1 MSETPNRPG
10 TAQRVP
16 FGTSRTKVTRSYALI
31 APDSHVPAPDVH
43 WPGTTSVTLISPA
56 MGAAFAMSLVTGE
69 AAAHTAGAGDGVE
82 RFAFVDSGRVRAE
95 IDGSGRELDAGGF
108 VYAPAD
114 TPHHIECLE
123 PTRLWVFEKVFE
135 PRDDLSTPAARIA
148 HLRDVQGKPF
158 LGDPDAVL
166 QVLLPDAPEYDM
178 AVNLFTYQPGAT
190 LPFAETH
197 VMEHGMVMTAG
208 AGVYRLDEDWF
219 PVQKDD
225 VMWIAPY
232 CPQWF
237 VAMGKQ
243 PASYLYYK
251 DVNRDPL
258 RAPVRR

>member
-1 MSETPNRPG
+1 MTDDTLGPG
-10 TAQRVP
+10 TDQHVP
-16 FGTSRTKVTRSYALI
+16 FGTSRTKVTRSYALV

-43 WPGTTSVTLISPA
+43 WREASSITLISPA

-69 AAAHTAGAGDGVE
+69 GGAHTVAAGPGVE
-82 RFAFVDSGRVRAE
+82 RFAYVDLGRIQAE
-95 IDGSGRELDAGGF
+95 VGGERRQLDAGGF
-108 VYAPAD
+108 VFAPAD
-114 TPHHIECLE
+114 TVHHIECLE

-135 PRDDLSTPAARIA
+135 PRPGCAAPAPRIG
-148 HLRDVQGKPF
+148 HVQDVEGEPF

-166 QVLLPDAPEYDM
+166 QVLLPDEPEFDM

-219 PVQKDD
+219 PVQKND